1 MLSQIGAGLNLA
13 AGAIMPDGRIS
24 DGHRLEEMIQHF
36 VGCGQGTNGGAFI
49 WERVDHSK
57 NPDFLVMLLG
67 VLKDVHSSLAERLKR
82 LTGEVS
88 NRIEEEGSW
97 QSVGRESELQYD
109 RWPVEIQRESSPSPF
124 QTAGLGSAR
133 IPSPEKPS
141 SSVRIGPVHLDS
153 SRNFSQT
160 QVVEESSFEWEGKVS
175 VE

>member
-1 MLSQIGAGLNLA
+1 MLSQIGSGLNLA
-13 AGAIMPDGRIS
+13 AGAIMPDGRVS

-36 VGCGQGTNGGAFI
+36 VGAGRGGFS
-49 WERVDHSK
+49 WERVDHSR

-109 RWPVEIQRESSPSPF
+109 LWPVAIHQTSPSRF
-124 QTAGLGSAR
+124 QAAEFESAR

-141 SSVRIGPVHLDS
+141 SSMRIGPVHLDS

-160 QVVEESSFEWEGKVS
+160 QAVEESSFGWEGKVS